1 MKIKDTCLYC
11 VPPKRTPW
19 CHATC
24 KEYLDAKAEHEAKK
38 NQVIENQR
46 VDKLMD
52 SVWADAII
60 KIKKKTR
67 RR

>member
-1 MKIKDTCLYC
+1 MTIKE
-11 VPPKRTPW
+11 
-19 CHATC
+19 TC
-24 KEYLDAKAEHEAKK
+24 KDCADRSVGCHGTCQKYLDAKAEYEAKK
-38 NQVIENQR
+38 NQVIENQYA
-46 VDKLMD
+46 DKLMD